1 MATGNAI
8 LEVNDDNFAT
18 EVEGNQGLSMV
29 DFWAV
34 WCGPCRLVA
43 PIVQELAG
51 EYAAKG
57 LKVAKM
63 DVDANPSVTS
73 RYGIR
78 SIPTILFFKGGKL
91 VDQVIGFVPRPHLE
105 EKILK
110 HL

>member
-1 MATGNAI
+1 M
-8 LEVNDDNFAT
+8 
-18 EVEGNQGLSMV
+18 
-29 DFWAV
+29 
-34 WCGPCRLVA
+34 VA
-43 PIVQELAG
+43 PIMEDLAG
-51 EYAAKG
+51 EYTSKG

-63 DVDANPSVTS
+63 DVDANPSVPS

-105 EKILK
+105 EMILK